1 MGIRL
6 AVERGGWTRHLEQTA
21 GALPGLVPVVKGNG
35 YGFGR
40 HVLMPFAVDLTG
52 PDSQI
57 AVGTV
62 YEAADVPAERI
73 PLVLT
78 PHVDELPPHMR
89 PDAVLTVGSAAHV
102 RALQGHGWTG
112 TVAVKLETSMRRYGV
127 APADL
132 TELLDVINAAGFTI
146 DSFTLHLPLVGT
158 PGSHFAEITAWATA
172 LDNIDDIDT
181 GHAHPSI
188 SVSHLGVEAYAA
200 LRERDPARPWR
211 LRAGTSLWLGNKQL
225 LHLTADVLDVRPV
238 AAGEEVGY
246 RGALTPA
253 NGHLVMVAAGSAHG
267 VRNLHD
273 GRSPFHHARRRLML
287 LEPPHMH
294 SSMLFVPHGEPLPSV
309 GERVDVQRP
318 LTTTTVD
325 ELMWLP

>member
-1 MGIRL
+1 M

-21 GALPGLVPVVKGNG
+21 RALPGLVPVVKGNG

-40 HVLMPFAVDLTG
+40 QVLMPFAVDLTEPAG
-52 PDSQI
+52 QI

-62 YEAADVPAERI
+62 YEAADVPAARI

-78 PHVDELPPHMR
+78 PHVDELPPQVR
-89 PDAVLTVGSAAHV
+89 PDAVLTVGSVAHV
-102 RALQGHGWTG
+102 GALQGHGWTG
-112 TVAVKLETSMRRYGV
+112 TVVVKLESSMRRYGV
-127 APADL
+127 GPADL
-132 TELLDVINAAGFTI
+132 AELLEVITAAGFAI
-146 DSFTLHLPLVGT
+146 DSFSLHLPLAGT
-158 PGSHFAEITAWATA
+158 PTAHLAEITAWAAT
-172 LDNIDDIDT
+172 LDEIDIDTDT
-181 GHAHPSI
+181 GHAQRPM
-188 SVSHLGVEAYAA
+188 SVSHLGAEAYAA
-200 LRERDPARPWR
+200 LRERESVRPWR

-238 AAGEEVGY
+238 AVGEEVGY
-246 RGALTPA
+246 RGVLTPA

-267 VRNLHD
+267 VSSLDD

-294 SSMLFVPHGEPLPSV
+294 TSMLFVPHGEPLPSV

-318 LTTTTVD
+318 LTTTNVD